1 MKEGFFTPF
10 KVGLV
15 FIGSIVAFG
24 LMYTVVNTELDQ
36 GDGTYTVS
44 AVFDD
49 VTGLAPKTRVQ
60 LAGIRVGEVDNI
72 ELVKGTAKAK
82 VTVRLQKR
90 IELYEGMPQPVP
102 GTDRVYFKNG
112 ATLARKQASLLGDY
126 YLEITPGLASESN
139 PQLAEGGTIHN
150 VPRAV
155 GLGDIFD
162 KFDVIAADIKK
173 VTRTLAETFGSDEG
187 QQRLTN
193 ILKRLEEIAT
203 NINDFIKGNK
213 DDLSSIVANA
223 RDITGE
229 FKGMTREV
237 RGDVKRVLA
246 DANAI
251 TREVRYIVGQS
262 GSDFQEG
269 LGTLKNTLAR
279 LSVTLEQLNYTLGN
293 VGEITDK
300 INEGEGTIGV
310 LVNDPT
316 IAEETEKAVK
326 GVGDFVDRVV
336 RLKTIVELRSEYLV
350 RQTAL
355 KNYVAIR
362 LQPTEDKYYLIELV
376 DDPRGRSNLLQTT
389 TLSTD
394 PNETSVIR
402 EDKVIT
408 TDSFKFSVMLAKRWD
423 FFTGR
428 FGLIESSGGVGGDL
442 HFLKDTL
449 ELKADL
455 FDVGEDVRPRVRAA
469 AAYSFFQYVYV
480 LGGIDDILNDE
491 SSDFYFG
498 VMLRFNDEDLKTILS
513 TAPSPSFN

>member
-1 MKEGFFTPF
+1 MKDGFFTPF

-15 FIGSIVAFG
+15 FIGSLVAFG
-24 LMYTVVNTELDQ
+24 VMYGVVNNSLDQ
-36 GDGTYTVS
+36 GEGTYTVS

-60 LAGIRVGEVDNI
+60 LAGIRVGEVDKI
-72 ELVKGTAKAK
+72 ELVRGSAQAR
-82 VTVRLQKR
+82 VTVRLQSG
-90 IELYEGMPQPVP
+90 IELFEGLPQPIP
-102 GTDRVYFKNG
+102 GTERTYFKNG
-112 ATLARKQASLLGDY
+112 ATLSRKQASLLGDY
-126 YLEITPGLASESN
+126 YLEITPGLASEGN
-139 PQLAEGGTIHN
+139 PVIPAGGTIHN
-150 VPRAV
+150 IPRAV

-162 KFDVIAADIKK
+162 KFDTIAADIKK
-173 VTRTLAETFGSDEG
+173 VTHTLAETFGSDEG
-187 QQRLTN
+187 QARLAN
-193 ILKRLEEIAT
+193 IVKRMDEIAT
-203 NINDFIKGNK
+203 NLADFIRDNKG
-213 DDLSSIVANA
+213 DLSSVVSNA
-223 RDITGE
+223 KDITAE
-229 FKGMTREV
+229 FKGMSKEV
-237 RGDVKRVLA
+237 RGDIKRVLA

-262 GSDFQEG
+262 GADFQEG

-279 LSVTLEQLNYTLGN
+279 LSLTLEQLNYTLGN

-316 IAEETEKAVK
+316 IAEETERAVR

-336 RLKTIVELRSEYLV
+336 KLKTIVELRSEYLV

-355 KNYVAIR
+355 KNYVAVR
-362 LQPTEDKYYLIELV
+362 LQPTDDKYYLIELV

-394 PNETSVIR
+394 PDETPVVR

-408 TDSFKFSVMLAKRWD
+408 TDTFKFSVMLAKRWE

-428 FGLIESSGGVGGDL
+428 FGLIESSGGIGGDL
-442 HFLKDTL
+442 HFLGDTL
-449 ELKADL
+449 ELKFDL

-469 AAYSFFQYVYV
+469 AAYSFFQSLYI

-513 TAPSPSFN
+513 VAPAPSVQ